1 MLKMVL
7 IGRVV
12 GRRICSAVV
21 GVAAVC
27 GFIEAAERERLVGQ
41 KKAVPVARYL
51 SEGRAGMAD
60 LHRFATRGVPS
71 NPNRPPLMV

>member
-1 MLKMVL
+1 MLKQVL
-7 IGRVV
+7 FSRVI

-21 GVAAVC
+21 GVAAVL

-51 SEGRAGMAD
+51 SEGRARMAD

-71 NPNRPPLMV
+71 NPNRPRLRV

>member
-1 MLKMVL
+1 MLKLVL
-7 IGRVV
+7 FGRVV

-21 GVAAVC
+21 DVAAVC
-27 GFIEAAERERLVGQ
+27 GFIEAAGRERLVGQ

-51 SEGRAGMAD
+51 LEGRAGMAD

-71 NPNRPPLMV
+71 NPNRPQLRV